1 MKNKLKNK
9 NILITGASDG
19 IGKQIAFTY
28 GSNDANI
35 IALGQSQSGL
45 EDLDTQLSQYNAKT
59 TLVPIDLKNYQLIHE
74 LEKKLCEKYN
84 KLDAMILNAAT
95 LGTLTPIT
103 HIDESEWND
112 TFSVNLTSNII
123 ILKVFE
129 HLLKKS
135 DAPQIFFMTS
145 DIIND
150 KKPFW
155 GLYSATKA
163 ALEKIAYSYA
173 AEVRNLKIKVNLVD
187 PGKVNT
193 KLRLKA
199 YPGENKLLL
208 TQPEDLSD
216 FFIDIIFNE
225 NISSSELISYE
236 KWNNENT

>member
-1 MKNKLKNK
+1 
-9 NILITGASDG
+9 
-19 IGKQIAFTY
+19 
-28 GSNDANI
+28 
-35 IALGQSQSGL
+35 
-45 EDLDTQLSQYNAKT
+45 
-59 TLVPIDLKNYQLIHE
+59 
-74 LEKKLCEKYN
+74 
-84 KLDAMILNAAT
+84 
-95 LGTLTPIT
+95 
-103 HIDESEWND
+103 
-112 TFSVNLTSNII
+112 
-123 ILKVFE
+123 
-129 HLLKKS
+129 
-135 DAPQIFFMTS
+135 MTS

-208 TQPEDLSD
+208 TQPEDLSA

-236 KWNNENT
+236 KWKNENT